1 MSSFYL
7 IVEPGMLTIL
17 NCLTENG
24 TERTQ
29 QGEGS
34 AMKTVGVTGPDFMP
48 RLFDISEPVAAHDG
62 VVVDVMAASVNDF
75 DRAAV
80 HGRYL
85 GLTGQLDPVL
95 LGRDFVGRV
104 ATVGDDVDY
113 IDVGMYV
120 AGTLAPQA
128 SGQPGTFTDKVAVP
142 AKLLAPVPDGVD
154 VAQAA
159 AVGLAGVTALDAVN
173 VLGAANLGTM
183 VIHGPVGG
191 VGGFALQL
199 AKARG
204 AVVAAVT
211 LPGQADLARELGAD
225 VVIPEGANA
234 TQSIQKVRDVL
245 GGGVDT
251 AIHVAG
257 DPSVVAG
264 LVWPGGRFTS
274 VADLSTSATRGAGYV
289 PTIVAPS
296 GHKLADLLFKVAAH
310 RLRSHVHRT
319 LSFDQVADAVNQ
331 RGTHAD
337 RRIVLVR

>member
-1 MSSFYL
+1 
-7 IVEPGMLTIL
+7 
-17 NCLTENG
+17 
-24 TERTQ
+24 
-29 QGEGS
+29 
-34 AMKTVGVTGPDFMP
+34 MKTVGVTGPDFMP

-62 VVVDVMAASVNDF
+62 VVVDVIAASVNDF
-75 DRAAV
+75 DHAAV
-80 HGRYL
+80 RGRYL
-85 GLTGQLDPVL
+85 GLTDRLDPVL

-120 AGTLAPQA
+120 AGALPPQA
-128 SGQPGTFTDKVAVP
+128 AGQPGTFTDKVAVP
-142 AKLLAPVPDGVD
+142 AKMLAPVPDGVD

-159 AVGLAGVTALDAVN
+159 GVGLAGVTALDAVN
-173 VLGAANLGTM
+173 VLGAAHLGAM

-191 VGGFALQL
+191 IGGFALQL

-211 LPGQADLARELGAD
+211 LPEQADLARELGAD

-234 TQSIQKVRDVL
+234 TRSIQKARDVF

-251 AIHVAG
+251 AIHIAG
-257 DPSVVAG
+257 DRSVVAG

-274 VADLSTSATRGAGYV
+274 VTDLSTSATGGAGYV

-310 RLRSHVHRT
+310 RLHSHVHRS
-319 LSFDQVADAVNQ
+319 LSFDQVADAVNP
-331 RGTHAD
+331 RSTHAD
-337 RRIVLVR
+337 GRIVLVR